1 MKISFS
7 IILLSVFLLSACES
21 FIKSELPPLP
31 DLGITQNILN
41 ADLEMLFRPS
51 SDNTFKIGDAIVIDI
66 HLKSDIQ
73 VKSDA
78 SFLSKLYLLDKK
90 SNKWVEVPDFI
101 SYGAAGILIGTNE
114 IILTP
119 DNPNC
124 AIVVSP
130 IVENKSEEVTLLVT
144 IKGEVLDNKKN
155 SWVGSYIVV
164 NLKP

>member
-1 MKISFS
+1 MKTPFPIL
-7 IILLSVFLLSACES
+7 LLSVFLLSACES
-21 FIKSELPPLP
+21 FIKADLPPLP
-31 DLGITQNILN
+31 DFGITQNIIN
-41 ADLEMLFRPS
+41 KDLEILFRPS
-51 SDNTFKIGDAIVIDI
+51 RGNTFKIGDDVVIDI

-90 SNKWVEVPDFI
+90 NKKWVEVPDFI
-101 SYGAAGILIGTNE
+101 SYGAAGIFIGTNE

-124 AIVVSP
+124 SVVVSP
-130 IVENKSEEVTLLVT
+130 IIENKSDEVTLLVT
-144 IKGEVLDNKKN
+144 IKGEVLDNKEN
-155 SWVGSYIVV
+155 SWVGSYIIV